1 MAQRETS
8 PARHPVETILGQ
20 APIMEALRTRIQHL
34 STFDT
39 LGNTHVPTLL
49 LQGATGTG
57 KGLVARAV
65 HDSGPRAHGPFIAVN
80 CAAIP
85 ETLLE
90 AELFGY
96 APGAFT
102 DAKGAKP
109 GLFEAASGGTVFLDE
124 IEALPLGLQPKLLT
138 AIEEKRVR
146 CLGAVEM
153 RQVDVKLIAATQEDL
168 RRLVERGQ
176 FRADLYHR
184 LAVVVLDLPPLR
196 ARAQDSV
203 LLAQHFLQQYATAHG
218 LRPQHL
224 STTAETWLR
233 QYAWPGNVRELRHL
247 MERATLLHPEAVLD
261 AAALEH
267 LTMPLPLQDIPREPA
282 PSASGEPAGDE
293 PQRLRQALARTG
305 GNVALA
311 ARRLGLTR
319 NALRYRMR
327 RYGITRPQWADL
339 TPSAGPDMLPPS
351 DGAEHTPPSTPSQVP
366 LWEQKPVVILAVA
379 LTFPRQPADKAVRY
393 DAWTVAARWEQTLA
407 EKIQGFAGVVMHRLP
422 TLLVAAF
429 GLPQALEQMPHRA
442 VQAALAIRHV
452 VTQAELPHR
461 DEPRPTV
468 RLAVHQGPVLV
479 DGAAH
484 APTARWLALED
495 TLALPIHLLG
505 QAQAGELLVSSP
517 VGRQIEAVC
526 LIQERAFPCD
536 TEETACVT
544 YRVEGLRPA
553 PVPGRVL
560 SRFVGRARDI
570 AALHEALA
578 QTERGQGQVV
588 GIMGEP
594 GIGKSRLLEEFRHS
608 LQGQD
613 VTYLEGQ
620 CLAYGQTVP
629 YLPMRDL
636 VRQQCGLTAGE
647 SPAAVVAHVP
657 SALGRVGIAPEEAPY
672 VLRLLGIQEGTAA
685 LSARSPEAIKLR
697 TFAVLRQLHL
707 LASQQ
712 QPVVLV
718 VENLHWIDP
727 TSEAYMASLVEQLL
741 GARLLLLTTY
751 RPGYRP
757 PWMDKSMATQI
768 ALRPL
773 TPHDSHRLVQS
784 VCQRLQVPRPAAD
797 HLLAKAEGNP
807 LFLEELVQAVLAHPD
822 APSLDIPET
831 IQGVLM
837 AHLDRLPEAPKRLLQ
852 RAAVLGRDVPHW
864 LLETLWD
871 GAGDL
876 GAHLQALQRLEWL
889 YARLDTAEPGYRFT
903 HALTQ
908 DVAYA
913 SVPHHQRQALHR
925 QAGRALE
932 ARYSGRL
939 EAALEP
945 LAYHYAQSAES
956 DKAVEY
962 LTRQADR
969 AVHSFAH
976 GEAATLLQD
985 ALAHAAHLTTANRER
1000 CLLEVSLRRALSL
1013 CFLGR
1018 FQEMLDLLLP
1028 QSERVEHLQDPT
1040 LAGPYYFRLGL
1051 SCSCLGEYA
1060 RATQSAAR
1068 AVAEAQSCGDTL
1080 TLGEAY
1086 YVLSLTALSSGRCA
1100 EGVTYGQQAV
1110 TLLEPTTERH
1120 WLAVAQYVLAL
1131 CYGYLG
1137 DFRPALEL
1145 ATRFEAL
1152 GAAIEDPQLQT
1163 HAALA
1168 LAWVAAL
1175 QGDGEA
1181 SLAACQRC
1189 LALTPPAFTATL
1201 ALTTI
1206 GHAYLEHDDPAQAI
1220 PVLEQVLQRYRQ
1232 FRFVQGEGRAAA
1244 LLGEAYLAQGD
1255 LVPAQAMARQG
1266 LDVSRGIQYGWGM
1279 GLAQRILGR
1288 VAFARGNLDEAWEH
1302 LQGAFQVF
1310 TTLQARCEV
1319 GRTHLALA
1327 EVAHRQQ
1334 DHERVHACLCDA
1346 LAIFTTLHVPTYL
1359 ARTIRLAE
1367 VCGIALPALA

>member
-1 MAQRETS
+1 
-8 PARHPVETILGQ
+8 
-20 APIMEALRTRIQHL
+20 MEALRTRLRHL
-34 STFDT
+34 AAFDT
-39 LGNTHVPTLL
+39 LGNAHVPTLL
-49 LQGATGTG
+49 LQGETGTG
-57 KGLVARAV
+57 KGLIARAV
-65 HDSGPRAHGPFIAVN
+65 HESGPRAHGPFIAVN

-96 APGAFT
+96 AAGAFT

-109 GLFEAASGGTVFLDE
+109 GLFEAASGGTLFLDE

-146 CLGAVEM
+146 RLGAVEM
-153 RQVDVKLIAATQEDL
+153 RQVDVKLIAAAQEDL

-203 LLAQHFLQQYATAHG
+203 LLARHFLQQYATAHG
-218 LRPQHL
+218 LRPQRL
-224 STTAETWLR
+224 STAAETWLR
-233 QYAWPGNVRELRHL
+233 RYAWPGNVRELRHL
-247 MERATLLHPEAVLD
+247 MERATLLHPEAEVD
-261 AAALEH
+261 AADLER
-267 LTMPLPLQDIPREPA
+267 LIMPLPQQDIPCEHRAGMA
-282 PSASGEPAGDE
+282 PVPFVGEGGEAGEPAGDE
-293 PQRLRQALARTG
+293 PLRLRQALARTG

-311 ARRLGLTR
+311 ARLLGLTR
-319 NALRYRMR
+319 NAVRYRMR

-339 TPSAGPDMLPPS
+339 TPSAVPDVLPPS
-351 DGAEHTPPSTPSQVP
+351 AGAARSPTSTPSQVP
-366 LWEQKPVVILAVA
+366 LWEQKPVAILAVA

-393 DAWTVAARWEQTLA
+393 DAWTVAARWEQTL
-407 EKIQGFAGVVMHRLP
+407 EETIQGFAGVVLQRSP

-442 VQAALAIRHV
+442 VQAGLAIRHL

-461 DEPRPTV
+461 HEPRPTV

-479 DGAAH
+479 EVAAN

-495 TLALPIHLLG
+495 TLALPMHLLG
-505 QAQAGELLVSSP
+505 QARAGELLVSSQ
-517 VGRQIEAVC
+517 VGRQIEALC
-526 LIQERAFPCD
+526 LVQERALPRD
-536 TEETACVT
+536 PEETARVAYC
-544 YRVEGLRPA
+544 VEGLRPA
-553 PVPGRVL
+553 PLPGRVL
-560 SRFVGRARDI
+560 SRFVGREREI

-578 QTERGQGQVV
+578 QAERGQGQVV

-594 GIGKSRLLEEFRHS
+594 GIGKSRLLYEFRHG
-608 LQGQD
+608 LQGQR

-629 YLPMRDL
+629 YLPVRDL
-636 VRQQCGLTAGE
+636 VRQQCGLTEGE
-647 SPAAVVAHVP
+647 SPATVVAHVDRT
-657 SALGRVGIAPEEAPY
+657 LRRVGIAPEEAPY
-672 VLRLLGIQEGTAA
+672 VLRLLGIQEGTAE
-685 LSARSPEAIKLR
+685 LTARSPEAIKLH

-712 QPVVLV
+712 QPVILV
-718 VENLHWIDP
+718 VENLHWIDT
-727 TSEAYMASLVEQLL
+727 TSEAYFASLVEQLI

-757 PWMDKSMATQI
+757 PWMEKSMATQV

-773 TPHDSHRLVQS
+773 TPHDSHRLIQS
-784 VCQRLQVPRPAAD
+784 VYQCLQEPLPAAD
-797 HLLAKAEGNP
+797 RLLAKAEGNP
-807 LFLEELVQAVLAHPD
+807 LFLEELVQAALAHPD
-822 APSLDIPET
+822 APALDVPAT

-837 AHLDRLPEAPKRLLQ
+837 ARLDRLPEATKRLLQ
-852 RAAVLGRDVPHW
+852 SAAMLGRDVPRW
-864 LLETLWD
+864 LLETLWN

-876 GAHLQALQRLEWL
+876 DAHLQALQRLEWL
-889 YARLDTAEPGYRFT
+889 YARLDTAEPVYRFK

-925 QAGRALE
+925 QAGQALE
-932 ARYSGRL
+932 ERYSGRL
-939 EAALEP
+939 ETALEP

-956 DKAVEY
+956 DKAVAY

-976 GEAATLLQD
+976 VEAAMLLQD
-985 ALAHAAHLTTANRER
+985 ALTHAVHLATADRER
-1000 CLLEVSLRRALSL
+1000 CILELSLRRALSL

-1028 QSERVEHLQDPT
+1028 QREQVERFQDPT

-1051 SCSCLGEYA
+1051 SCSCLGEYD
-1060 RATQSAAR
+1060 RAIQYAQR
-1068 AVAEAQSCGDTL
+1068 AVAAAQSCGDTL

-1086 YVLSLTALSSGRCA
+1086 YVLSLAAFSSGRFA

-1131 CYGYLG
+1131 NYGYLG
-1137 DFRPALEL
+1137 DFAPALDL

-1152 GAAIEDPQLQT
+1152 GVDIEDPQLQT
-1163 HAALA
+1163 HAAMA
-1168 LAWVAAL
+1168 VASVAVL

-1181 SLAACQRC
+1181 SLVACQRC
-1189 LALTPPAFTATL
+1189 LALTPPVFTATL
-1201 ALTTI
+1201 ALTVM
-1206 GHAYLEHDDPAQAI
+1206 GQAYLEQAEPAQAI

-1244 LLGEAYLAQGD
+1244 LLGEAYLLHGD
-1255 LVPAQAMARQG
+1255 LVQAQAIAQQG
-1266 LDVSRGIQYGWGM
+1266 LDVSRAIHYGWGM
-1279 GLAQRILGR
+1279 GMAQRTLGR
-1288 VAFARGNLDEAWEH
+1288 IALARGDLDEAWEH
-1302 LQGAFQVF
+1302 FQGALQVF

-1327 EVAHRQQ
+1327 ELARLQQ
-1334 DHERVHACLCDA
+1334 DHERVHACLREA
-1346 LAIFTTLHVPTYL
+1346 FESFTTLHVPKYL
-1359 ARTIRLAE
+1359 ERTTRLAE
-1367 VCGIALPALA
+1367 ACGVLLPALA